1 MRKTLR
7 ALVAV
12 VSILVAVMAIVVFF
26 YRLGEARTSGERS
39 SGAEYSILRNALMAV
54 QTPNDF
60 QDQFLRDRLIALY
73 KGSDRLLAAQ
83 VLDASGFAVWKI
95 PSGSSYFALPND
107 TSMRG
112 GYSAPESST
121 VVFTTPLSEGMKL
134 AALYATVR
142 RSDISWAAKLP
153 LIIAAVW
160 CLIVAL
166 VIVFFSANRKESIL
180 PEKFE
185 APFIDAADETTQPAK
200 DMTLET
206 PESGLETDN
215 PEAEEDEKEAS
226 PEEVEEPAAAVV
238 PAPAAE
244 PYSSAKPAAQEE
256 APTPAKPLADVVRS
270 GRSFEDSLAKLEE
283 EIIEWSSR
291 HPEQGS
297 PLPKSAEAR
306 KALGEVQTPAVQP
319 SATQPPSVEPPIAQ
333 PQDELD
339 EEIREELE
347 EIETAPEEEPAQND
361 ETDLADSRE
370 TLQEFEELNAENSIE
385 KTEAPESVHGQ
396 MRIPASNMGSI
407 AGSATSGER
416 ADIASLPMP
425 LALTDP
431 QLESR
436 LSEEMNRN
444 GKVDVSLMLIHC
456 TVSSR
461 TDPAAVALAVTI
473 KDYIGSKEL
482 IFELYKGAFAVVLPS
497 VDLGGALKMSEDLA
511 DVLSAT
517 LSLYKDIEGEAPVFI
532 GISARADRNIDA
544 YKIYREASTA
554 VHKAYSGG
562 HSRILAFRPKAE

>member
-12 VSILVAVMAIVVFF
+12 VSILVAVMAILLFF
-26 YRLGEARTSGERS
+26 FKFGEARTTGERS

-95 PSGSSYFALPND
+95 PSGSSYFALPNEPS
-107 TSMRG
+107 TRG

-134 AALYATVR
+134 AALYATVQ
-142 RSDISWAAKLP
+142 RSDLSQAAKLP
-153 LIIAAVW
+153 LILAAIW

-166 VIVFFSANRKESIL
+166 AIAFFGKDREEAVL
-180 PEKFE
+180 PESSAAPPATAAEE
-185 APFIDAADETTQPAK
+185 AAQPTNDTASEEAE
-200 DMTLET
+200 DSLEPDT
-206 PESGLETDN
+206 PEAG
-215 PEAEEDEKEAS
+215 EDEKEES
-226 PEEVEEPAAAVV
+226 L
-238 PAPAAE
+238 AE
-244 PYSSAKPAAQEE
+244 TEEE
-256 APTPAKPLADVVRS
+256 APAPSRLPAEAARS

-283 EIIEWSSR
+283 EILEWSNR

-297 PLPKSAEAR
+297 PSTKGEAAR
-306 KALGEVQTPAVQP
+306 EALGKVQP
-319 SATQPPSVEPPIAQ
+319 PTEPVSQPLSAEPPIAQ
-333 PQDELD
+333 SQDELD

-347 EIETAPEEEPAQND
+347 EIETAPEEEPEEDN

-370 TLQEFEELNAENSIE
+370 TLQEFEELNAENSGE
-385 KTEAPESVHGQ
+385 KIAATESAGANG
-396 MRIPASNMGSI
+396 RISEPKAISS
-407 AGSATSGER
+407 AGSATSSER

-425 LALTDP
+425 LSLTDP

-511 DVLSAT
+511 DVLAAT

-532 GISARADRNIDA
+532 GISSRADRNVDA

-554 VHKAYSGG
+554 VHKAYSGA

>member
-12 VSILVAVMAIVVFF
+12 VSILVAVMAILLFF
-26 YRLGEARTSGERS
+26 FRLGEARTTGERS

-95 PSGSSYFALPND
+95 PLGSSYFALPND
-107 TSMRG
+107 ASMRG

-134 AALYATVR
+134 AALYATVQ
-142 RSDISWAAKLP
+142 RSDLSQAAKLP
-153 LIIAAVW
+153 LIIAAIW

-166 VIVFFSANRKESIL
+166 AIAFFAKDRAGAIL
-180 PEKFE
+180 PESSGT
-185 APFIDAADETTQPAK
+185 PPVGAAEETTQPTNNRASEAAEDSAEPGK
-200 DMTLET
+200 
-206 PESGLETDN
+206 
-215 PEAEEDEKEAS
+215 PEAGEDEKEAS
-226 PEEVEEPAAAVV
+226 L
-238 PAPAAE
+238 AE
-244 PYSSAKPAAQEE
+244 TEEE
-256 APTPAKPLADVVRS
+256 APAPSRLPTEAAHS

-283 EIIEWSSR
+283 EILEWSNR

-297 PLPKSAEAR
+297 PPSKGEEAR
-306 KALGEVQTPAVQP
+306 QALGEVQTPAEQASVTP
-319 SATQPPSVEPPIAQ
+319 PLSAEPPIAQ
-333 PQDELD
+333 SQDELD

-347 EIETAPEEEPAQND
+347 EIETATEEEPEQDN

-370 TLQEFEELNAENSIE
+370 TLQEFEELNAENSGE
-385 KTEAPESVHGQ
+385 KTGAPES
-396 MRIPASNMGSI
+396 PAEERRVSAPKASSI
-407 AGSATSGER
+407 ATSATSGER
-416 ADIASLPMP
+416 ADIANLPMP
-425 LALTDP
+425 LSLADP

-444 GKVDVSLMLIHC
+444 GKGDVSLMLIHC

-511 DVLSAT
+511 DVLAAT

-532 GISARADRNIDA
+532 GISSRADRNVDA

-554 VHKAYSGG
+554 VHKAYSGA